1 MMRKAGLWCL
11 LAALA
16 LPGSGTAQE
25 PTWTVQTSRGWIGLS
40 VLYSTGVVDGNET
53 TVVVIDGVVEGSPA
67 EAAGIQ
73 VGDTLTHLD
82 GQPISQSVLSTLQRS
97 IEAGDLVRL
106 TLHREGQP
114 REVLVEA
121 VQNRAEAWVLT
132 PDAGQMAIRLNEV
145 SGAILESLDS
155 LRLSIIGIE
164 EDPTGEVAIRIL
176 QRPEAPDEKFQFDMQ
191 YRMWGPEWD
200 SLHVSPPELFFV
212 EPGSA
217 VPFEAFVASSEETR
231 RVREQ
236 IKRARS
242 ALTDARRQELTRI
255 RELEAALA
263 GPIEEAVRN
272 DAQIQEIREQERA
285 LSEELTLLNKRLE
298 EVSQNL
304 MHRRFAELQAEQ
316 EEALSTAR
324 RAIEEE
330 SRRSRGERTEVIRS
344 RERAALQEEYERRR
358 PLNYVMAGQSF
369 VAGAQLQPLNKD
381 LAPYFQVDEGVLVTE
396 VLEGTPAFQA
406 GLLAGDVIIKVGG
419 ERVSSLKDFRFG
431 VGYLERPL
439 RLQVI
444 RKGDQVQILIR

>member
-1 MMRKAGLWCL
+1 MMRNTGLWCL
-11 LAALA
+11 LIALA
-16 LPGSGTAQE
+16 LPGPGTAQE
-25 PTWTVQTSRGWIGLS
+25 QTWTVQTSRGWIGLS
-40 VLYSTGVVDGNET
+40 VLYSTGVVDGDET

-97 IEAGDLVRL
+97 IEPGDLVRL
-106 TLHREGQP
+106 NLHREGRP

-155 LRLSIIGIE
+155 LRLSIVGIK
-164 EDPTGEVAIRIL
+164 EDPTGDVSIRIL
-176 QRPEAPDEKFQFDMQ
+176 QRPEAPDEKFLFNMQ

-217 VPFEAFVASSEETR
+217 VPFEAFVASSAETR

-242 ALTDARRQELTRI
+242 ALTNARRQELTRI

-272 DAQIQEIREQERA
+272 DAKIQELREQERA
-285 LSEELTLLNKRLE
+285 LTEELTLLNERLE

-304 MHRRFAELQAEQ
+304 MQRRFAELHAEE

-324 RAIEEE
+324 RAIQEE
-330 SRRSRGERTEVIRS
+330 SRRSRGERVEVIRS
-344 RERAALQEEYERRR
+344 REQALQEEYERHR

-369 VAGAQLQPLNKD
+369 VAGAQLQALNKD
-381 LAPYFQVDEGVLVTE
+381 LASYFQVDEGVLVTE
-396 VLEGTPAFQA
+396 VLEGTPASQA

-419 ERVSSLKDFRFG
+419 EQVSSLKDLRFG